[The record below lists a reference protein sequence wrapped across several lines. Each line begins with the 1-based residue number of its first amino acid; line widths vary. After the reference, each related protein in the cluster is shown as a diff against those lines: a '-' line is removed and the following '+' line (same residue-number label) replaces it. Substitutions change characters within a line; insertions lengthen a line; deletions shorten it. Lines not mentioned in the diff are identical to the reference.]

1 MPNTMKAVVFD
12 QSLNIDTPNA
22 LYDTQL
28 NIPKAAGRDL
38 LIEVQ
43 AISVNPVDAKVR
55 LRALPEKAEPKVLGY
70 DAVGIVKQVG
80 DDVSLFEVGQAVYYA
95 GDITRPG
102 SYSEYQLVDERIV
115 GRKPANLSI
124 QQAAALPLTTITA
137 WEILFERLQLNTP
150 SKHQSQSSVLLI
162 TGAAGGVGSMMIQ
175 LAKAKTN
182 AIVIATASRQESQ
195 QWVKELGA
203 DYVINHHKGIKS
215 ELERINAEN
224 NIELEVSHIASLTHT
239 STHFNDYA
247 EIIKPQ
253 GKICLIDDPS
263 EPLDFLALKAKSVS
277 LIWELMFTRSRF
289 QTEDMIEQHHL
300 LEEVSRLL
308 EAGTLISTFKLDMGK
323 INSTNLIKAHK
334 KVESETMMGKMVLAG
349 F

>member
-12 QSLNIDTPNA
+12 QSLNIDAPNA

-28 NIPKAAGRDL
+28 SIPKAAGRDL
-38 LIEVQ
+38 LVEVQ

-55 LRALPEKAEPKVLGY
+55 MRALPEKAEPKVLGY

-80 DDVSLFEVGQAVYYA
+80 DDVSLFKVGQAVYYA

-115 GRKPANLSI
+115 GRKPENLTVKE
-124 QQAAALPLTTITA
+124 AAALPLTTITA
-137 WEILFERLQLNTP
+137 WEILFERLQLNIP
-150 SKHQSQSSVLLI
+150 KKHQKHAPVLLI

-182 AIVIATASRQESQ
+182 AIVIATASRKDSQ

-215 ELERINAEN
+215 ELERINTEN
-224 NIELEVSHIASLTHT
+224 NINLEVSHIASLTHT
-239 STHFNDYA
+239 ATHFNDYV
-247 EIIKPQ
+247 EVIKPQ

-300 LEEVSRLL
+300 LQEVSELIA
-308 EAGTLISTFKLDMGK
+308 AGKLISTFKLDMGC

>member
-1 MPNTMKAVVFD
+1 MTNTMKAVVFD

-28 NIPKAAGRDL
+28 SIPSAKGRDL

-55 LRALPEKAEPKVLGY
+55 MRALPEKGEPKVLGY

-80 DDVSLFEVGQAVYYA
+80 EDVSLFEVGQAVYYA

-115 GRKPANLSI
+115 GRKPANLSV

-137 WEILFERLQLNTP
+137 WEILFERLLLNAP
-150 SKHQSQSSVLLI
+150 SKHQSQPPVLLI

-182 AIVIATASRQESQ
+182 AIVIATASRAESQ

-215 ELERINAEN
+215 ELERINTE
-224 NIELEVSHIASLTHT
+224 H
-239 STHFNDYA
+239 
-247 EIIKPQ
+247 
-253 GKICLIDDPS
+253 GM
-263 EPLDFLALKAKSVS
+263 ALHWK
-277 LIWELMFTRSRF
+277 
-289 QTEDMIEQHHL
+289 
-300 LEEVSRLL
+300 
-308 EAGTLISTFKLDMGK
+308 
-323 INSTNLIKAHK
+323 
-334 KVESETMMGKMVLAG
+334 
-349 F
+349 